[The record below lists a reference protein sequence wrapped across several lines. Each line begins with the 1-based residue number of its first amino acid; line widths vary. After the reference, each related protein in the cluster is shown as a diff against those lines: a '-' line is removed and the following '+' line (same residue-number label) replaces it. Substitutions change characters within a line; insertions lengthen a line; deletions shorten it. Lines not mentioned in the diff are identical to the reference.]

1 MGYRYRVWGV
11 RYEVWGIKKLDNW
24 LWAIG
29 DYCFE
34 KNGKI

>member
-1 MGYRYRVWGV
+1 MGF
-11 RYEVWGIKKLDNW
+11 EGIKKLGNW

-34 KNGKI
+34 KNGKIKKTVYFYGKHV